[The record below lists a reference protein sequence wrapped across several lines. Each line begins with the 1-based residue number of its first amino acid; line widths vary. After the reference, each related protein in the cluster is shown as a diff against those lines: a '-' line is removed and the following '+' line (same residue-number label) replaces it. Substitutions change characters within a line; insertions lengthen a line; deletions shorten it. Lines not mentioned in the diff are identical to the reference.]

1 MKEVLKNKIYVSVM
15 IADIISNFG
24 DVLYY
29 LALLNYVVQIKES
42 ELAIA
47 LVSVS
52 ETLPI
57 LLAFVLGFFAD
68 RSKNRIKSII
78 STLLIRMGL
87 LCKRR
92 F

>member
-47 LVSVS
+47 SMIAIV
-52 ETLPI
+52 I
-57 LLAFVLGFFAD
+57 LA
-68 RSKNRIKSII
+68 SKRH
-78 STLLIRMGL
+78 
-87 LCKRR
+87 
-92 F
+92 